1 VFIFATYL
9 FPIHKT
15 LLTLS
20 LLLGIAMVLPAQRP
34 TISGYI
40 KDATSGEALIGAN
53 VYIESIA
60 SGTTT
65 NPYGF
70 YSIGLNAG
78 SYTLRF
84 SYTGYS
90 PMVTEL
96 TITAD
101 TTILVNLEPM
111 IYLKGVE
118 VTATH
123 ENSSVE
129 STRMGTIELPVSKI
143 RQLPAFLGEADVLKT
158 IQLLP
163 GVQAGTEGTSGFYV
177 RGGGPDQNLILLDG
191 VPVYNASHLFGFF
204 SVFNPDAIN
213 HIELV
218 KGGFPAR
225 YGGRLS
231 SVLDIRMKEGN
242 MKQFRASGSIG
253 VIASRLTIEGP
264 IIKDKTSFIV
274 SGRRSYLD
282 YLAQPITQM
291 QSGFGNYKTGYYFSD
306 INAKINHV
314 FSTRDRVFLS
324 FYSGTDRFYQNR
336 QPTQYLFE
344 GEIYEKSSKQNL
356 GWGNLTGTARWTHQY
371 SGRLFGNATLMI
383 SDYKFEVKQRI
394 SDFEVLEENI
404 KTTFFNQRYHSGIR
418 DISGRYDFDFI
429 PNTNHYIKTGVGYTR
444 HVFSPGATV
453 TVATEN
459 ELPTEDR
466 RIGHTDIPASEAFLY
481 AEDDFRV
488 TEKLKANAGMRLTAF
503 MPEGKSYFS
512 FEPRLSMRYLVNPKL
527 SVKAG
532 YSKMNQYIHL
542 LTNSNIGLPTDLWV
556 PATQNVPPMNSAQ
569 YAGGV
574 TYDLSGAYHF
584 SVEAYYKT
592 MNNVIEYKEGASFLA
607 SYADWESKIE
617 SGRGWGYGAELF
629 IEKRTGFLT
638 GWIGYTWAKS
648 DRQFPTI
655 NGGKVFPYKY
665 DRRHDVSVVM
675 NYKMDDNWDAS
686 LAWIYGTGNAV
697 TMPTVTYLAIDPKD
711 GELRPVQSYNER
723 NSYRAAAY
731 HRLDISFNHVK
742 EKKWGERTW
751 SLGLYNAYNRKNP
764 FYYQITT
771 DFEGNKVLE
780 RISLFPVLPS
790 VSYSFRIGK

>member
-9 FPIHKT
+9 FPMHKT

-96 TITAD
+96 TIIAD

-129 STRMGTIELPVSKI
+129 STRMGTIELPVRRS

-291 QSGFGNYKTGYYFSD
+291 QSGFGNYKTGYF
-306 INAKINHV
+306 
-314 FSTRDRVFLS
+314 
-324 FYSGTDRFYQNR
+324 
-336 QPTQYLFE
+336 
-344 GEIYEKSSKQNL
+344 
-356 GWGNLTGTARWTHQY
+356 
-371 SGRLFGNATLMI
+371 
-383 SDYKFEVKQRI
+383 
-394 SDFEVLEENI
+394 
-404 KTTFFNQRYHSGIR
+404 
-418 DISGRYDFDFI
+418 
-429 PNTNHYIKTGVGYTR
+429 
-444 HVFSPGATV
+444 
-453 TVATEN
+453 
-459 ELPTEDR
+459 
-466 RIGHTDIPASEAFLY
+466 
-481 AEDDFRV
+481 
-488 TEKLKANAGMRLTAF
+488 
-503 MPEGKSYFS
+503 
-512 FEPRLSMRYLVNPKL
+512 
-527 SVKAG
+527 
-532 YSKMNQYIHL
+532 
-542 LTNSNIGLPTDLWV
+542 
-556 PATQNVPPMNSAQ
+556 
-569 YAGGV
+569 
-574 TYDLSGAYHF
+574 
-584 SVEAYYKT
+584 
-592 MNNVIEYKEGASFLA
+592 
-607 SYADWESKIE
+607 
-617 SGRGWGYGAELF
+617 
-629 IEKRTGFLT
+629 
-638 GWIGYTWAKS
+638 
-648 DRQFPTI
+648 
-655 NGGKVFPYKY
+655 
-665 DRRHDVSVVM
+665 
-675 NYKMDDNWDAS
+675 
-686 LAWIYGTGNAV
+686 
-697 TMPTVTYLAIDPKD
+697 
-711 GELRPVQSYNER
+711 
-723 NSYRAAAY
+723 
-731 HRLDISFNHVK
+731 
-742 EKKWGERTW
+742 
-751 SLGLYNAYNRKNP
+751 
-764 FYYQITT
+764 
-771 DFEGNKVLE
+771 
-780 RISLFPVLPS
+780 
-790 VSYSFRIGK
+790 FRI